1 MMKHI
6 VAKRALSCWAAL
18 WCCACEMGSS
28 CGSALLFWDM
38 KSSLLFYRAKL
49 ERQTRDEDSKAK
61 MLTLDDVQQV
71 LSYHISLSSLTTWQ
85 TCQQQASEE
94 SHATRDAAVYLI
106 RHSFREAAMQPFK
119 LWLSIYTIYKLSKFN
134 SAQQF
139 HLIFVSTHIKQMP
152 WGAFA
157 TLEISK
163 KTRSRLFTH
172 GICSHMKCLMVYL
185 GGGCNPYLSIFSKW
199 THCFWSHAF
208 WKCLHS

>member
-1 MMKHI
+1 MLSPAEQLCDVVRVRWAPPVARHCYFGTWNHRFCSIGLNWRGKRGTRTARLKCWHSMMFS
-6 VAKRALSCWAAL
+6 RCWVVTYHFHPL
-18 WCCACEMGSS
+18 QLGRHVSS
-28 CGSALLFWDM
+28 
-38 KSSLLFYRAKL
+38 KPPRNH
-49 ERQTRDEDSKAK
+49 
-61 MLTLDDVQQV
+61 MLHVT
-71 LSYHISLSSLTTWQ
+71 
-85 TCQQQASEE
+85 
-94 SHATRDAAVYLI
+94 AVYLI
-106 RHSFREAAMQPFK
+106 RHSFREAAMRPFK
-119 LWLSIYTIYKLSKFN
+119 LWLSIYTIYKVLKFN

-163 KTRSRLFTH
+163 KTRSRLVTH
-172 GICSHMKCLMVYL
+172 GICSHLKCMMVYS